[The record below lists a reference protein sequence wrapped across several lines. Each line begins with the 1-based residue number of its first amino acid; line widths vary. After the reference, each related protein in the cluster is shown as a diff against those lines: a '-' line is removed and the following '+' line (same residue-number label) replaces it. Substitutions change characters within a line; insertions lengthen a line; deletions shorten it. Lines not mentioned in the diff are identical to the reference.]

1 VTLRWPV
8 DAFSRPP
15 STPAP
20 PIVLAAKP
28 RVKGLRGLGRGEM
41 KHREVAIVVGGGK
54 QVGRRAERLCDAER
68 RFAVRRAAHCFV
80 RQLDAVRPRRRIWA
94 RPISPLRTM
103 VRPRFTAA
111 GTAAADWRSSPAAAR
126 ALLHRRAYRASC
138 RRSRSKLLVGVEPL
152 QYFVNLADDLSPDVG
167 GSGRASCAVCFS
179 AFCLCRSN
187 SAGASSVPT
196 WLC

>member
-1 VTLRWPV
+1 MARGCVFP
-8 DAFSRPP
+8 
-15 STPAP
+15 
-20 PIVLAAKP
+20 AAKYSRAAYCARRKTARERPARP
-28 RVKGLRGLGRGEM
+28 RPWRNETPRSRDRRGRWKAGRAP
-41 KHREVAIVVGGGK
+41 R
-54 QVGRRAERLCDAER
+54 RLCDAER